1 MQRFAR
7 FFIAALVGAGFLA
20 AAPAVTAS
28 ASSGVQV
35 IWVSLYTKTTITYG
49 CSSGAHS
56 HNGDTIQFIA
66 NSCGDRAWL
75 HQYTTGGGGVY
86 CVNPGAVASGFPQ
99 GYEQF
104 QTTATPSICVAAL
117 TYVTWSD
124 MDNTQY
130 NCIQGATH
138 TASDQYGN
146 YYYINNLVNRCNVRL
161 WLHYNA
167 NGTGA
172 EHCVTP
178 YGKYSYLDDFGFY
191 SQLQISANQAPC

>member
-35 IWVSLYTKTTITYG
+35 TWVSLYTKTTITYG

-66 NSCGDRAWL
+66 NSCGDRVWL
-75 HQYTTGGGGVY
+75 HQYTNGGGGVY
-86 CVNPGAVASGFPQ
+86 CVNPGAIASGFSQ
-99 GYEQF
+99 GHQQF
-104 QTTATPSICVAAL
+104 QTTANPNICVGAL
-117 TYVTWSD
+117 TYVTWSGQYS
-124 MDNTQY
+124 TQY

-138 TASDQYGN
+138 TFGDQYGN
-146 YYYINNLVNRCNVRL
+146 YFPIVSLENHCNVRI
-161 WLHYNA
+161 WLHENA

-172 EHCVTP
+172 THCVTP
-178 YGKYSYLDDFGFY
+178 YGNYGNDYYNSYN
-191 SQLQISANQAPC
+191 QLQMSADQAPC